1 MTRPV
6 NHPTPPPPPTT
17 AKGGGFSVTER
28 PVSRSEATLTDREHL
43 SPECER
49 ETERPYNA
57 VTL

>member
-6 NHPTPPPPPTT
+6 NQPTPPPRQPRR
-17 AKGGGFSVTER
+17 GGFSVTER

-43 SPECER
+43 SPESER
-49 ETERPYNA
+49 ETETPYNA

>member
-6 NHPTPPPPPTT
+6 NQPTPPRQPRR
-17 AKGGGFSVTER
+17 GGFSVTER

-43 SPECER
+43 SPESER
-49 ETERPYNA
+49 ETETPYNA